1 MTAMCEW
8 TSAARDDRLPQAR
21 SPVGTGFP
29 RLPDSLKGMAMR
41 LKVGQTLRS
50 RTDQTAVIVVR
61 AAAEEVE
68 VTCGGWPMVGTPDAA
83 ADRQPPA
90 DRATEGTQLGK
101 RYVDA
106 SGAIELL
113 CIKPG
118 SGTLAVNDAPLTVQ
132 APRALPS
139 SD

>member
-1 MTAMCEW
+1 
-8 TSAARDDRLPQAR
+8 
-21 SPVGTGFP
+21 
-29 RLPDSLKGMAMR
+29 MR

-68 VTCGGWPMVGTPDAA
+68 VTCGGWPMADMPDASGPPGPPGA
-83 ADRQPPA
+83 GRQPPA
-90 DRATEGTQLGK
+90 DHAAAGTQLGK

-113 CIKPG
+113 CVKPG
-118 SGTLAVNDAPLTVQ
+118 RGTLAVNGAPLAVQ
-132 APRALPS
+132 TPRVLPS

>member
-1 MTAMCEW
+1 
-8 TSAARDDRLPQAR
+8 
-21 SPVGTGFP
+21 
-29 RLPDSLKGMAMR
+29 MR

-68 VTCGGWPMVGTPDAA
+68 VTCGGWPM
-83 ADRQPPA
+83 ADTAGASDPPGAGRQPPA
-90 DRATEGTQLGK
+90 DDAAEGTQLGK

-118 SGTLAVNDAPLTVQ
+118 SGTLAVNGAPLAVQ

>member
-1 MTAMCEW
+1 
-8 TSAARDDRLPQAR
+8 
-21 SPVGTGFP
+21 
-29 RLPDSLKGMAMR
+29 MR

-68 VTCGGWPMVGTPDAA
+68 VTCGGWPMAEAPDAPGA
-83 ADRQPPA
+83 GGRPSA
-90 DRATEGTQLGK
+90 DRAAEGTQLGK

-118 SGTLAVNDAPLTVQ
+118 SGTLAVNGAPLTLQ